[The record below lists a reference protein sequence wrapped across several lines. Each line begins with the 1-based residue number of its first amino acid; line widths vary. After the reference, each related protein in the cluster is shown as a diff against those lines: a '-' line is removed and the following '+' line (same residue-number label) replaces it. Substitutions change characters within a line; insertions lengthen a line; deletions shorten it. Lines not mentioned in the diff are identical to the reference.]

1 MRKNKALNLIC
12 GIFLGIGMLVMV
24 IGIIIMIFFL
34 KFTWTA
40 VEVDAVITD
49 KKSYMTYNSEGDV
62 VYEYDVFVEYVYE
75 GYTHEVKVHS
85 NTYHK
90 EVGDTVILYVNPDSP
105 REVRLKNLDYLFSFI
120 PIGIGLVFFM
130 IGAIPMLLGGGK
142 KSKQRMLKETGQRL
156 SATIDDIVVN
166 YNFNV
171 NGRHP
176 YRILC
181 SYKESYSG
189 VTYCFKSDNIWID
202 PYLVCDKGSA
212 IDVYVEQDHYKKYFV
227 DVDALAENRIEDYT

>member
-24 IGIIIMIFFL
+24 IGIFIMIFFL

-85 NTYHK
+85 NTFNK
-90 EVGDTVILYVNPDSP
+90 KVGDTVVLYVNPDSP
-105 REVRLKNLDYLFSFI
+105 RDVRVKSLDYLFSLI
-120 PIGIGLVFFM
+120 PI
-130 IGAIPMLLGGGK
+130 
-142 KSKQRMLKETGQRL
+142 
-156 SATIDDIVVN
+156 
-166 YNFNV
+166 
-171 NGRHP
+171 
-176 YRILC
+176 
-181 SYKESYSG
+181 
-189 VTYCFKSDNIWID
+189 
-202 PYLVCDKGSA
+202 
-212 IDVYVEQDHYKKYFV
+212 
-227 DVDALAENRIEDYT
+227 

>member
-120 PIGIGLVFFM
+120 PIG
-130 IGAIPMLLGGGK
+130 K
-142 KSKQRMLKETGQRL
+142 TK
-156 SATIDDIVVN
+156 
-166 YNFNV
+166 
-171 NGRHP
+171 
-176 YRILC
+176 
-181 SYKESYSG
+181 
-189 VTYCFKSDNIWID
+189 
-202 PYLVCDKGSA
+202 
-212 IDVYVEQDHYKKYFV
+212 
-227 DVDALAENRIEDYT
+227 